1 MEGSFRLAVLTPKA
15 TVFEGVVGRVE
26 ASGFSGEFGV
36 MPGHYAYITS
46 VTPGA
51 LHFKVDGQSR
61 TFAVGDGFA
70 QFSADKVSIVVS
82 SCVAVEDLDRA
93 EVLESLAAAE
103 AILAA
108 AEKDSTEASDA
119 SVDQALATGRLLALD
134 HVASGD

>member
-51 LHFKVDGQSR
+51 LHFKVNGQSR

-70 QFSADKVSIVVS
+70 QVSADKVSIVVS
-82 SCVAVEDLDRA
+82 SCVPVEDLG
-93 EVLESLAAAE
+93 AAE

-119 SVDQALATGRLLALD
+119 SVDQAVSYTHLTLPTKA
-134 HVASGD
+134 